1 MILMDSFMTWIGG
14 KKSLRNEI
22 VSRFP
27 DDKSDKYVEVFGG
40 AGWVLFHKEKYA
52 PKEIYNDINSNLV
65 NLFRMMKYHPE
76 AVEKEL
82 AFDLN
87 ARELHKLYKQN
98 VDNEDLTEIQ
108 KAARFLYLIKASYGA
123 KLSSY
128 GTNFCDIS
136 HIKNYKKI
144 FNMISKKR
152 NYFFVYIE
160 KKLFEIVLKINRSI
174 ERFIFCHHFA
184 TNGKVFFEFYKI

>member
-1 MILMDSFMTWIGG
+1 MGKIPRYFLQKGMRLMDSFMKWIGG
-14 KKSLRNEI
+14 KKLLRNEI

-27 DDKSDKYVEVFGG
+27 DDKLDKYVEVFGG

-52 PKEIYNDINSNLV
+52 PKEVYNDINSNLV

-152 NYFFVYIE
+152 NYFFVY
-160 KKLFEIVLKINRSI
+160 
-174 ERFIFCHHFA
+174 
-184 TNGKVFFEFYKI
+184 